1 MAMPMN
7 LRLGYRGEQFTVR
20 FLRKQGYDILTVNFA
35 AVTGEIDIV
44 ACAPDETVCFVEVK
58 TRTEGGMFPP
68 ADAVDSEK
76 RKRLVR
82 TAYHY
87 LATTGRSPK
96 KVRFDISEVTQRD
109 VCTAS
114 IHYIEGAF
122 VPDKW

>member
-1 MAMPMN
+1 MPMPMN

-96 KVRFDISEVTQRD
+96 RVRFDISEVTQRD
-109 VCTAS
+109 VYTAS
-114 IHYIEGAF
+114 INYIEGAF